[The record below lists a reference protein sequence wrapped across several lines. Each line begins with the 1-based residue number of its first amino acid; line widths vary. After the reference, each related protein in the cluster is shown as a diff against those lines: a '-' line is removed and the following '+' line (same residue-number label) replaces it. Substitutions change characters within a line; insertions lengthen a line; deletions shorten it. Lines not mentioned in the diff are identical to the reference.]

1 MGKMAKTIL
10 LVGLALFV
18 SCAVVFAGGTG
29 EGTKKAAITIGY
41 LSPELDAFQAGV
53 MYSVIH
59 YAADKGWAVIPMDAN
74 TDPHLQ
80 ANQVEYLI
88 SLGVK
93 AIVAVPCDSQ
103 AFGASIAKARQA
115 NIPVYTIDRAPVGA
129 KVNMVVQADNAKG
142 GNQSGTEIVKFLTKK
157 YGSPKGTV
165 LELQGEMAQNVAQ
178 LRHKGFIDVMNQYPD
193 IKVISKPTHWDS
205 NQFYQNALDVVGS
218 QAIDAIFMHSDTVG
232 GTPAVQALTQ
242 LGKLVPAGQP
252 GHIYIAAIDGS
263 ANGLDLIRK
272 GYLDQTSSQP
282 NPDFGILV
290 DYIDKE
296 FKGQKIELGP
306 VVKEGALWSP
316 AMIVDSDVG
325 PMLMLATTNVTK
337 ANVDDKGLWGNH

>member
-1 MGKMAKTIL
+1 MGKMTKTIF
-10 LVGLALFV
+10 LVGLVLLF
-18 SCAVVFAGGTG
+18 SCAVVFANGTG
-29 EGTKKAAITIGY
+29 EKTKKAEITIGY
-41 LSPELDAFQAGV
+41 CSPELDAFQAGV
-53 MYSVIH
+53 MYSVIN
-59 YAADKGWAVIPMDAN
+59 YSQQKGWAVIPEDAGA
-74 TDPHLQ
+74 DPQRQ
-80 ANQVEYLI
+80 ANEVEYLI

-103 AFGASIAKARQA
+103 AFCASVAKARAA
-115 NIPVYTIDRAPVGA
+115 NIPVYTIDRAPVGC
-129 KVNMVVQADNAKG
+129 KVNMIVQADNAG
-142 GNQSGTEIVKFLTKK
+142 AGTQCGTEIVKFLTLK

-165 LELQGEMAQNVAQ
+165 LELQGEMAQNVGQ
-178 LRHKGFIDVMNQYPD
+178 LRHQGFADVMNKYSD

-218 QAIDAIFMHSDTVG
+218 QPIDAIYMHSDTVG
-232 GTPAVQALTQ
+232 GTPVVQALTQ

-252 GHIYIAAIDGS
+252 GHIYCAAIDGS

-316 AMIVDSDVG
+316 AKIVASDVG
-325 PMLMLATTNVTK
+325 PMLMLSTTDVTK

>member
-1 MGKMAKTIL
+1 MHKTLKAIL
-10 LVGLALFV
+10 LVGIVLLV
-18 SCAVVFAGGTG
+18 SSAVAFAGGTG

-41 LSPELDAFQAGV
+41 CSPGLDAFQAGV

-59 YAADKGWAVIPMDAN
+59 YAEQKGWAVIPEDAN
-74 TDPHLQ
+74 RDSHQQ

-93 AIVAVPCDSQ
+93 AIVAVPEDSQ
-103 AFGASIAKARQA
+103 AFCASVAKARQA
-115 NIPVYTIDRAPVGA
+115 NIPVYTIDRAPTGC
-129 KVNMVVQADNAKG
+129 KVNMVVQADNVTAG
-142 GNQSGTEIVKFLTKK
+142 TQSGNEVVKFLTQKN
-157 YGSPKGTV
+157 GGPKGTV

-178 LRHKGFIDVMNQYPD
+178 LRHKGFIDVMNNYPD

-205 NQFYQNALDVVGS
+205 NQFYQNTMDVVGS
-218 QAIDAIFMHSDTVG
+218 QPIDAIFMHSDSAG
-232 GTPAVQALTQ
+232 GTPVVQALTQ

-252 GHIYIAAIDGS
+252 GHIYVAAIDGT
-263 ANGLDLIRK
+263 ANALDLIRK
-272 GYLDQTSSQP
+272 GSIDQTSSQP

-290 DYIDKE
+290 DYIEKE

-316 AMIVDSDVG
+316 AKIVDSEVG
-325 PMLMLATTNVTK
+325 PMLMLATTDVTK